1 MAVERSG
8 HVWLRSVVTIVYL
21 IGRDRFDC
29 FQSALFCLFR
39 ELEAKR
45 RYLWSRIC
53 YAISSIF
60 SLIIIQVEIIHSSF
74 CGTFSGYNIN

>member
-45 RYLWSRIC
+45 
-53 YAISSIF
+53 
-60 SLIIIQVEIIHSSF
+60 
-74 CGTFSGYNIN
+74 